1 MMTKEASVA
10 KAMQTARIDAV
21 EKVKTGHGMTRFL
34 IRNPKGEGA
43 NIMVRYWG
51 PETNIP
57 VHSHPYD
64 EMWYVLEGEVE
75 FGDETFTEGAVI
87 YIPAGVPYGPTR
99 APKGVALL
107 RYAEGAGE

>member
-1 MMTKEASVA
+1 MASIV
-10 KAMQTARIDAV
+10 MQTAVIDEV

-34 IRNPKGEGA
+34 IENKKGEGA

-57 VHSHPYD
+57 VHSHPYN
-64 EMWYVLEGEVE
+64 EMWYVLEGEVN
-75 FGDETFTEGAVI
+75 FGDQTFNEGAVI
-87 YIPAGVPYGPTR
+87 YIPAFVPYGPTT

-107 RYAEGAGE
+107 RYADGAGE

>member
-1 MMTKEASVA
+1 MAT
-10 KAMQTARIDAV
+10 AMQTARIDEV

-34 IRNPKGEGA
+34 IKNRKGEGA

-75 FGDETFTEGAVI
+75 FGEETFTQGAVI

-107 RYAEGAGE
+107 RYADGAGE